1 MYSVALALSIGLVA
15 VSWIDFLANPVI
27 TYPYSPHFKNA
38 DFHFPAVTI
47 CSFNKISKRAAYD
60 MAQKLNIYNSSTVE
74 QIAQSLKLLALLTDS
89 KEHILPKEQYDLLR
103 KVLRLSRKNEHE
115 IFEQIA
121 PSCNKVLK
129 KCMWQ
134 HNPVNC
140 TIIFRTIKSPIG
152 FCCSF
157 QFYVLK
163 NTVSTFDSKSFVK
176 NSGCIFQT
184 GLEVVLDNDA
194 NDYFASNVPSI
205 GFQVQLHNRLEF
217 PHFELT
223 STLHEMNT
231 NSFISVDAEL
241 LGYST
246 VSFPSMAISK
256 RKCLIEVEREME
268 RFTIYTYQNCI
279 TECKVK
285 IIKKLCGCVPFY
297 FRKSAGPYQVPCT
310 VKDQLCVARNQDRIF
325 SMFYETKRI
334 PEGVATCKCS
344 PNCAGTTYQQ
354 HHFKGPLD
362 WTSFKN
368 PDSIEFKE
376 NLENVTVIRVFFR
389 SLRMKTIV
397 RNIKMSGLAFLGLL
411 AGVVGLIAAP
421 NFTTVFECM
430 YLCGIGLSTFNRTR
444 NKYFSVEK
452 LAHNLKLLARL
463 TDNKYR
469 VLPRKE
475 YNFLTAVLKENQIDE
490 HEVFEQIAPSCT
502 RLLKKC
508 IWKQKLVNCSS
519 IFQTTKTPIGFC
531 CSFSYYALKILKPSK
546 KGHARHFL
554 RNPGCI
560 FQTGL
565 EVLLDND
572 PTDYFKSDI
581 PSVGFQVQ
589 LHNPF
594 DFPHFALPSILGEI
608 NTNNFISVNAEFTS
622 TTEAVELM
630 AASARNCLFMK
641 ERRMKYFN
649 RYNYQNCITECK
661 VATIYEFCGC
671 IPFYLREK
679 TGKSAH
685 FHKPCT
691 IKDQSCIARNQD
703 TIFDIFHNRPSAGIS
718 TAKCKCYPNCAYM
731 TYQSHISKGPL
742 DLAYFTKRDS
752 IEFGQN
758 LENSTVIR
766 VFMSSL
772 ASNGNRRDVK
782 FSNIGLLDYS
792 HIPCT
797 IKDQNCI
804 ASNQD
809 IIFDIN
815 RQRPHDGESNNKCKC
830 YPNCGYITY
839 QSYISKGPLDWSYF
853 KNPHSIE

>member
-1 MYSVALALSIGLVA
+1 MTQIFWFVTCFTALVLSIGLVA
-15 VSWIDFLANPVI
+15 VSWIDFRTDPLMTLAYTTQYKRSEI
-27 TYPYSPHFKNA
+27 Y
-38 DFHFPAVTI
+38 FPAATI
-47 CSFNKISKRAAYD
+47 CSFNKISKRAAFG
-60 MAQKLNIYNSSTVE
+60 MAHKL
-74 QIAQSLKLLALLTDS
+74 
-89 KEHILPKEQYDLLR
+89 
-103 KVLRLSRKNEHE
+103 
-115 IFEQIA
+115 
-121 PSCNKVLK
+121 
-129 KCMWQ
+129 
-134 HNPVNC
+134 
-140 TIIFRTIKSPIG
+140 
-152 FCCSF
+152 
-157 QFYVLK
+157 
-163 NTVSTFDSKSFVK
+163 
-176 NSGCIFQT
+176 
-184 GLEVVLDNDA
+184 
-194 NDYFASNVPSI
+194 
-205 GFQVQLHNRLEF
+205 
-217 PHFELT
+217 
-223 STLHEMNT
+223 
-231 NSFISVDAEL
+231 
-241 LGYST
+241 
-246 VSFPSMAISK
+246 
-256 RKCLIEVEREME
+256 
-268 RFTIYTYQNCI
+268 
-279 TECKVK
+279 
-285 IIKKLCGCVPFY
+285 
-297 FRKSAGPYQVPCT
+297 
-310 VKDQLCVARNQDRIF
+310 
-325 SMFYETKRI
+325 
-334 PEGVATCKCS
+334 
-344 PNCAGTTYQQ
+344 
-354 HHFKGPLD
+354 
-362 WTSFKN
+362 
-368 PDSIEFKE
+368 
-376 NLENVTVIRVFFR
+376 
-389 SLRMKTIV
+389 
-397 RNIKMSGLAFLGLL
+397 
-411 AGVVGLIAAP
+411 
-421 NFTTVFECM
+421 
-430 YLCGIGLSTFNRTR
+430 LSTFNRTR

-531 CSFSYYALKILKPSK
+531 CSFSYYALKILNK

-581 PSVGFQVQ
+581 PSVGFQVKFVLFVQ

-622 TTEAVELM
+622 TTEAVKLM

-782 FSNIGLLDYS
+782 FSNIGLLGFFGGLVGLLTAFSFITITECIYLFGRGKNENTFPYS
-792 HIPCT
+792 TGKLH
-797 IKDQNCI
+797 CI
-804 ASNQD
+804 QVEALQSNPND
-809 IIFDIN
+809 I
-815 RQRPHDGESNNKCKC
+815 QR
-830 YPNCGYITY
+830 
-839 QSYISKGPLDWSYF
+839 
-853 KNPHSIE
+853 